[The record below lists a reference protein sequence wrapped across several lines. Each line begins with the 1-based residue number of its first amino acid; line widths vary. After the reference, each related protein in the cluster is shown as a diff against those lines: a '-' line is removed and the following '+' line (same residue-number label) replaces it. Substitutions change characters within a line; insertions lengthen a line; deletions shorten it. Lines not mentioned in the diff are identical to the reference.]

1 MHTKTSEKSET
12 EDFTVLMSKM
22 ISIIIT
28 AFREP
33 QVGRAIESFLN
44 QNIKEKYELIVSAPD
59 KETQSIVKKY
69 KKAILFQDP
78 GKGKALALNL
88 LLKKAKGEKIILTD
102 GDVYVSENSV
112 NELLKEFE
120 NPNVGC
126 VAGRPVPLENKKTK
140 YGYWAN
146 FLFDSAHD
154 LRKRLFAGGKFFQ
167 SSGYLCAI
175 RSGIVKEIPLDTAD
189 DAVIPHLI
197 FEAGYKI
204 AYAENAL
211 VFVKNVDN
219 WKDWISQKLRC
230 ARAHEN
236 LGNYIDLKK
245 SPRTKT
251 FSNEAKGI
259 FNLFSYP
266 KNIKEFFWTLELVMA
281 RLYLWGL
288 VFFEVYVKKKYHKDN
303 WQRVESAR

>member
-1 MHTKTSEKSET
+1 
-12 EDFTVLMSKM
+12 M

-28 AFREP
+28 AFKEP
-33 QVGRAIESFLN
+33 QVGRAIESFLK

-59 KETQSIVKKY
+59 KETQEIVKKY
-69 KKAILFQDP
+69 KKVKLFRDP
-78 GKGKALALNL
+78 GRGKALALNL
-88 LLKKAKGEKIILTD
+88 LFQEAKGEKIILTD
-102 GDVYVSENSV
+102 GDVFVSENSV

-120 NPNVGC
+120 NKEVGC
-126 VAGRPVPLENKKTK
+126 VAGRPVPMEDRKTK

-146 FLFDSAHD
+146 LLFDSAHH
-154 LRKRLFAGGKFFQ
+154 LRKRLLSQGKFFQ
-167 SSGYLCAI
+167 SSGYLYAI
-175 RSGIVKEIPLDTAD
+175 KSGIVKEIPLDTAD
-189 DAVIPHLI
+189 DAIIPHLI
-197 FEAGYKI
+197 HEAGYKI

-219 WKDWISQKLRC
+219 WKDWVSQKLRC

-236 LGNYIDLKK
+236 LGNYTDLKK

-259 FNLFSYP
+259 FYLFSYP
-266 KNIKEFFWTLELVMA
+266 KTLKEIFWTFELIFA
-281 RLYLWGL
+281 RLYLWIL

>member
-1 MHTKTSEKSET
+1 
-12 EDFTVLMSKM
+12 M

-33 QVGRAIESFLN
+33 QVGRAIEFFLN

-59 KETQSIVKKY
+59 KETQEIVKKY
-69 KKAILFQDP
+69 KKATLFKDP
-78 GKGKALALNL
+78 GRGKALALNL
-88 LLKKAKGEKIILTD
+88 LFKKAKGEKIILTD

-120 NPNVGC
+120 NPKVGC
-126 VAGRPVPLENKKTK
+126 VAGRPVPVEDKKTK

-146 FLFDSAHD
+146 FLFDSAHH
-154 LRKRLFAGGKFFQ
+154 LRKKLLTEGKFFQ
-167 SSGYLCAI
+167 SSGYLYAI
-175 RSGIVKEIPLDTAD
+175 KSGIVKEIPLDTAD
-189 DAVIPHLI
+189 DAIIPHFI
-197 FEAGYKI
+197 YEAGYEI
-204 AYAENAL
+204 AYAEKAL

-219 WKDWISQKLRC
+219 WKDWVSQKLRC

-251 FSNEAKGI
+251 FSNESKGI
-259 FNLFSYP
+259 FYLFSYP
-266 KNIKEFFWTLELVMA
+266 KTLKEIFWTFELIFA
-281 RLYLWGL
+281 RLYLWVL

-303 WQRVESAR
+303 WERVESAR